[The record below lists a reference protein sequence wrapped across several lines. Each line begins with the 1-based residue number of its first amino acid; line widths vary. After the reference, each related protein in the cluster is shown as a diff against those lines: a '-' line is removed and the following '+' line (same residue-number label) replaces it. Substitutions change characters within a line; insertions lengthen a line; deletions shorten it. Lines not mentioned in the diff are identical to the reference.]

1 MIWPFFDAI
10 APIVHFD
17 SVDMDVA
24 WFQSRYDKST
34 DGGDGKDYINCP
46 MTQPQYEAFIDA
58 LLTGE
63 KMSFKEWEENT
74 PYFDGCMPI
83 EIMASRGRETLR
95 WGPMKPVGLTNAH
108 DGLAPMR
115 LSSFVRIMRL
125 ARCII
130 WLGFRQ
136 S

>member
-1 MIWPFFDAI
+1 M
-10 APIVHFD
+10 
-17 SVDMDVA
+17 
-24 WFQSRYDKST
+24 QSRYDKVT
-34 DGGDGKDYINCP
+34 AHGIGKDYINCP

-58 LLTGE
+58 LLAGE

-108 DGLAPMR
+108 DRSRPHAVVQL
-115 LSSFVRIMRL
+115 
-125 ARCII
+125 
-130 WLGFRQ
+130 RQ
-136 S
+136 DNIGH